1 MHDHTRGASTG
12 SQHGYE
18 LHAGFISNPRGNP
31 QRVSINDQSERGRAQ
46 KQWRLTSST
55 AVHWS
60 RPWRSRGLRQYLN
73 PPNRAQRC
81 SSSGICPEQAF
92 DLLISS
98 AYLHGRG
105 THRVVPDPFACLDP
119 LCIIWRPHG
128 EEIIQA
134 AAMDQGRRSRAQGER
149 ATEDSSSQDC
159 ARAQENGGRNQA
171 EGFQPGDFP
180 RLAFLEQDGLSS
192 PHHPALSVCLR
203 ISFSRKPVYLAV
215 KREGRLLR
223 DMLYAGRPAVRTA
236 ALSASWYPLSGADW
250 GSSGLLSCSRPSLR
264 CWWRDRRCA
273 RCSWHKT

>member
-105 THRVVPDPFACLDP
+105 THRVGTRSFSCLDP
-119 LCIIWRPHG
+119 LSLSGDHM
-128 EEIIQA
+128 A
-134 AAMDQGRRSRAQGER
+134 KKSSKRRQWTRDDVRELKASARQKTPAR
-149 ATEDSSSQDC
+149 KI
-159 ARAQENGGRNQA
+159 ARALRRT
-171 EGFQPGDFP
+171 EGATRQK
-180 RLAFLEQDGLSS
+180 AFSLG
-192 PHHPALSVCLR
+192 
-203 ISFSRKPVYLAV
+203 ISLDSR
-215 KREGRLLR
+215 
-223 DMLYAGRPAVRTA
+223 
-236 ALSASWYPLSGADW
+236 
-250 GSSGLLSCSRPSLR
+250 
-264 CWWRDRRCA
+264 
-273 RCSWHKT
+273 